1 MTVEEVQGRAGIPT
15 RPAQA
20 EAARITARMEQMGK
34 GRIQPYYPRGGEAEQ
49 TLPPPGVQS
58 APVIGPAS
66 PEVVVRQSS
75 YAQLMQ
81 ALENPMTIARI
92 RTAVLGEL
100 QRRGIVGPGLL
111 APP

>member
-15 RPAQA
+15 RAAQQ
-20 EAARITARMEQMGK
+20 EAARITAQMEQMGK

-49 TLPPPGVQS
+49 TLPPPSVQS

-81 ALENPMTIARI
+81 ALGNPQTLPRVRQAI
-92 RTAVLGEL
+92 LGEL
-100 QRRGIVGPGLL
+100 QRRGIVGVGLL
-111 APP
+111 APS